1 MMNLARTERL
11 LQWNQHPVSMRLSL
25 ITTFPSIRN
34 HILDELLPGF
44 YSIRSMVTAKMQV
57 T

>member
-1 MMNLARTERL
+1 MVNLARTERL

-25 ITTFPSIRN
+25 ITAFPSIRN

-44 YSIRSMVTAKMQV
+44 FSIRSMVTVKMQV